1 MSRRLSRRQ
10 WLVHAGAGLAAAAA
24 CPSHAARGGRVAA
37 ERNVLGRIESE
48 IVRLEG
54 AEQTTWFS
62 ARACTVP
69 EPAGRTVLLLLQPI
83 YGSDFFGPVHW
94 TATADLGRTW
104 TAPQPIP
111 SLGRRRIDAQ
121 IEEGVCDVVPEYH
134 APTCTVLAIG
144 HNVFYRPQGFFRP
157 QPPRWPVY
165 VVRSADGHWS
175 TARRLEWND
184 PRGSDIYTCNC
195 AQRSVLD
202 NGDLLIPFSF
212 RPQGR
217 PDAAVATAAV
227 AFDGREL
234 KIVRMGPEL
243 RLNVA
248 RGLLEPSVVRHGG
261 RYFLTLRAEDERGYV
276 TASDDGLHWA
286 PIRPWCWD
294 DGEPLV
300 MSTTQQRWL
309 PHREALY
316 LVYTRKS
323 AENARLF
330 RWRAP
335 LYVAQVDRCRR
346 CLIRATERIA
356 MPLVGD
362 AVGHPKDV
370 EQLGNFH
377 TVAAAAGQ
385 SWITVGAFAPST
397 YRGPLRIS
405 RVFWTQPNAESPAT
419 PPAT

>member
-1 MSRRLSRRQ
+1 
-10 WLVHAGAGLAAAAA
+10 LVRSTAGLA
-24 CPSHAARGGRVAA
+24 VAA
-37 ERNVLGRIESE
+37 VSRSGRGEADVAATERNVLGAIRSE
-48 IVRLEG
+48 VVHLEG
-54 AEQTTWFS
+54 AEGTTWFS
-62 ARACTVP
+62 ARACAVP
-69 EPAGRTVLLLLQPI
+69 GPAGRSVLMILQPI

-104 TAPQPIP
+104 SPPQPIP
-111 SLGRRRIDAQ
+111 SLGRRRVTDQ

-134 APTCTVLAIG
+134 APSRTVLAIG
-144 HNVFYRPQGFFRP
+144 HNVFYRPKGFFRP

-165 VVRSADGHWS
+165 VVRTADGRWS
-175 TARRLEWND
+175 AARRLAWDD

-202 NGDLLIPFSF
+202 NGQLLIPFSF

-234 KIVRMGPEL
+234 KIVTMGPEL
-243 RLNVA
+243 RLNVG

-261 RYFLTLRAEDERGYV
+261 RYFLTLRAEDEHGYV
-276 TASDDGLHWA
+276 SASDDGLRWT

-294 DGEPLV
+294 DGESLV

-309 PHREALY
+309 PHGDALY
-316 LVYTRKS
+316 LVYTRKA
-323 AENARLF
+323 AENARVF

-335 LYVAQVDRCRR
+335 LYVAQVDGRKL
-346 CLIRATERIA
+346 CLVRATERIA
-356 MPLVGD
+356 MPLEGD

-370 EQLGNFH
+370 EQFGNFH
-377 TVAAAAGQ
+377 TVAADPGQ
-385 SWITVGAFAPST
+385 SWITVGAFAPSSFK
-397 YRGPLRIS
+397 GPLRIS
-405 RVFWTQPNAESPAT
+405 RVFWTQRNAEAVTRASP
-419 PPAT
+419 